1 MILIRCRI
9 RANMLI
15 LYYKLIL
22 LWLFS

>member
-1 MILIRCRI
+1 MILIRCRV